1 MKFYLQ
7 IACLLSSFGALMF
20 TVVLYGKGLSWP
32 RIWNETFILWL
43 ITLIIF
49 IVYFI
54 KFSNSLFTEL
64 SNSNPRSSLF
74 LIMFKS
80 SFISLIVILKPCPA
94 KG

>member
-7 IACLLSSFGALMF
+7 IVCLLSSFGALMF

-54 KFSNSLFTEL
+54 KFS
-64 SNSNPRSSLF
+64 
-74 LIMFKS
+74 K
-80 SFISLIVILKPCPA
+80 KD
-94 KG
+94 KK

>member
-1 MKFYLQ
+1 M
-7 IACLLSSFGALMF
+7 ACFLSSFGALMF

-54 KFSNSLFTEL
+54 KFT
-64 SNSNPRSSLF
+64 
-74 LIMFKS
+74 K
-80 SFISLIVILKPCPA
+80 KD
-94 KG
+94 KK